1 MSWSTSPDFLT
12 VCSGGLA
19 LEACFAGPALLKH
32 MLAFEVALAA
42 AQAELSMIPAASAAA
57 IARAAEVEHFDL
69 AALIAATR
77 DSATPA
83 IPVVSAL
90 CALVAKEDATA
101 AGQVHLG
108 ATSQDVVDTAL
119 MLAAREALAAL
130 DTQARGVATLLSALI
145 AAHRHSLMPAR
156 TLTQQ
161 AGVTTFGLKAAG
173 WLQGVTRAMQ
183 TLRAAATQLPLQ
195 FAGATGTLA
204 SYGDEGEAL
213 KLALARRLELRPV
226 PPWHTE
232 RGAVRELAA
241 ALAGLAAAGG
251 KIANDLLLLAQTEV
265 GEVSEAAA
273 PGRGGSSALPHK
285 RNPVASVGAL
295 AAARRA
301 PPALASVFGAFDHAH
316 ERAAGAWHVEMPAL
330 VALFG
335 AAGGVLEGLSR
346 ALDGLNVDTTAMQ
359 RNLAAGRELFLSEAV
374 SMALA
379 PQLGRE
385 RAQALLAEAC
395 ARVNEGRGTL
405 GDLLRTMPAVNAVLS
420 PAALAAALDPKR
432 ALGSAE
438 AVMDQALAAAN
449 AVFSMSQ
456 APA

>member
-1 MSWSTSPDFLT
+1 MSAYSTPDFLT
-12 VCSGGLA
+12 VCQGGHA
-19 LEACFAGPALLKH
+19 MEACFAGPALLQH
-32 MLAFEVALAA
+32 MLAFEVALAH
-42 AQAELSMIPAASAAA
+42 AQAELGIIPAASAAA
-57 IARAAEVEHFDL
+57 IARAALAERFDL

-83 IPVVSAL
+83 IPLVRAL
-90 CALVAKEDATA
+90 CAALAGEDPQA

-119 MLAAREALAAL
+119 MLAAREALALLLEAS
-130 DTQARGVATLLSALI
+130 QAVMRRLCGLVV
-145 AAHRHSLMPAR
+145 AHRQSLMPAR

-161 AGVTTFGLKAAG
+161 AGVTTFGVKAAG
-173 WLQGVTRAMQ
+173 WLLGLTRAMQ
-183 TLRAAATQLPLQ
+183 ALRAAEAQLPLQ

-204 SYGDEGEAL
+204 AYGIQGEAL
-213 KLALARRLELRPV
+213 KHALARRLELRPV

-232 RGAVRELAA
+232 RGVVRELAA

-251 KIANDLLLLAQTEV
+251 KMANDLLLLAQTEV

-285 RNPVASVGAL
+285 RNPVASIGAL

-335 AAGGVLEGLSR
+335 AAGGVMEGLLRALEGMH
-346 ALDGLNVDTTAMQ
+346 VDTAAMR

-395 ARVNEGRGTL
+395 ARVDDGTGTL
-405 GDLLRTMPAVNAVLS
+405 GEVLRRMPAVSAVLS
-420 PAALAAALDPKR
+420 PAALAAALDPSL

-449 AVFSMSQ
+449 ALFAMSQ